1 MMALADEE
9 RLDAVLCIPQKSA
22 HVPDRAT
29 YIDNC
34 AELLRECH
42 RKARDELPNQEAIF
56 RVNARDIVAND
67 EIYLTCSGSSIESG
81 DEGLVGRGN
90 RVNGLITPLRPMNLE
105 GANGKN
111 PVYHVGKLY
120 NVVAQRI
127 ARELHE
133 IFGGY
138 VEVHLV
144 SATGQPLATP
154 WRTLVRMSQT
164 GATQNEVRLVVEKVL
179 SSISTLTREI
189 IYGRQ
194 LLA

>member
-1 MMALADEE
+1 MMKYISP
-9 RLDAVLCIPQKSA
+9 AVVVQS
-22 HVPDRAT
+22 T
-29 YIDNC
+29 
-34 AELLRECH
+34 
-42 RKARDELPNQEAIF
+42 
-56 RVNARDIVAND
+56 
-67 EIYLTCSGSSIESG
+67 G